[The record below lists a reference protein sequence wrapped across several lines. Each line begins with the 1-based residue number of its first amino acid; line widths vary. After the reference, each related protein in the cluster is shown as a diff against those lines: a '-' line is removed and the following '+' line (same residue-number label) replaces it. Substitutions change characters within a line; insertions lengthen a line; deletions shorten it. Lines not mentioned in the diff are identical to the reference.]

1 MLRRIAISLVAL
13 AAANARELVV
23 IDTDSGLF
31 GDDGAAL
38 VMLLRSPKQVAVA
51 GVTLVPGNVW
61 TKQGA
66 EHTFHILKLL
76 GRPLDPL
83 YAGAEVPILQSA
95 AQAREIERRWG
106 PVEYMGAFSSPP
118 DQVKPAPGAALT
130 GRKPAPRAAVQFLID
145 TVERN
150 PHQTTIL
157 ALGPMTNVALALL
170 TRPAIA
176 PLIKQIV
183 FMGGNLKAP
192 GNSTKAAEFNFFF
205 DPEAARI
212 VLRSAVPRKVMFA
225 LDICN
230 RAPIRKPEFDQ
241 IVAVRTPITRLF
253 AEDLGNRY
261 PAFYKNPQAVAYLW
275 DSLAAAWLID
285 PGFVT
290 ASDQQYLDVQSA
302 LGRFYGAT
310 VPLNRR
316 FAPAATPVTVMQDL
330 NFPRVW
336 TLFKDLMTRRN

>member
-1 MLRRIAISLVAL
+1 M
-13 AAANARELVV
+13 AAAEARELVV
-23 IDTDSGLF
+23 VDTDSGLF

-38 VMLLRSPKQVAVA
+38 AMLVRSPAKVTVA

-61 TKQGA
+61 PKQGA
-66 EHTFHILKLL
+66 EYTFHILKLL
-76 GRPLDPL
+76 GRPLEPL
-83 YAGAEVPILQSA
+83 YAGTETPILQSA

-106 PVEYMGAFSSPP
+106 PLEYTGAFAADPNE
-118 DQVKPAPGAALT
+118 VKPAPGAALS
-130 GRKPAPRAAVQFLID
+130 GRRPANRAAVPFLID
-145 TVERN
+145 AVERN
-150 PHQTTIL
+150 PGRVTIL

-170 TRPAIA
+170 SRPAIA
-176 PLIKQIV
+176 PRIKQIV

-192 GNSTKAAEFNFFF
+192 GNVTKAAEFNFWF

-212 VLRSAVPRKVMFA
+212 VLRSAIPKKVMFA

-230 RAPIRKPEFDQ
+230 RAPIRKAEFDQ
-241 IVAVRTPITRLF
+241 IVAARTPIARLF

-261 PAFYKNPQAVAYLW
+261 PGFYKNPQAVAYLW

-290 ASDQQYLDVQSA
+290 ASQQQYLDVQSA

-310 VPLNRR
+310 IPLERR

-330 NFPRVW
+330 NYARVW
-336 TLFKDLMTRRN
+336 GLFKELLTR